1 MNRSGERVWIYS
13 GDKHVHKVCICV
25 SNCTAVSDCPVL
37 QASLGKGTGFTTS
50 STEVLALICI
60 NLLGDEVEMV
70 G

>member
-13 GDKHVHKVCICV
+13 RDKHVHKVCICV

-37 QASLGKGTGFTTS
+37 QVSLGKGAGLSTI

-60 NLLGDEVEMV
+60 SLLGD
-70 G
+70 